1 MKQRSPLRLVL
12 WIAASVLL
20 VNPMPMLF
28 DPLPDALGFL
38 LLWLALGRLSSR
50 VPAFADAREATKKV
64 GIVTAIK
71 IPAWIVM
78 MAVFGGNLRERS
90 IIAVFCFVFSILELC
105 YLIPWIRRLFE
116 AFYQL
121 GERHDCAAAIAPA
134 AAGHRLRLPPERLEA
149 LTLVF
154 FSVRAALSCLPEMT
168 LVPVYDS
175 AEEYAR
181 NWNRLYVPLAIVAA
195 VIVLAFGIVW
205 LVHWIAYLRRVS
217 ADAARS
223 PDLICAPTLAVGRRD
238 ATLLRAA
245 SIFYV
250 LGVVLTADLYVERI
264 NYLSDAWAALAFLVC
279 GICLQRLLRRGTVA
293 WIAPIVY
300 GVAGVTHTVLW
311 TRFFRAYSIGAIERV
326 ETAAEAYRA
335 VLLVS
340 ATCEALLAVTAI
352 LLFFA
357 LRRVVGRYTG
367 IPIADV
373 RYAHTEAETRRSL
386 MRANVL
392 SLVGAILTAATSFF
406 YELSLADTIDVA
418 TEHAFMTVPRF
429 SWSLLLL
436 RVVTVFWV
444 LAALHFLPHL
454 CTEAIP
460 RLEAESEAAR

>member
-1 MKQRSPLRLVL
+1 MKQRSPLRLAL

-38 LLWLALGRLSSR
+38 LLWIALGRLSSR
-50 VPAFADAREATKKV
+50 VPAFEDAREATKKI

-90 IIAVFCFVFSILELC
+90 IIAVFCLVFSILELC
-105 YLIPWIRRLFE
+105 YLVPWIRRLFE

-121 GERHDCAAAIAPA
+121 GERHDCAAAIEPA
-134 AAGHRLRLPPERLEA
+134 SVGHRLRLPPERLET

-175 AEEYAR
+175 AEEYAH
-181 NWNRLYVPLAIVAA
+181 NWNRLYVPLAIAAA
-195 VIVLAFGIVW
+195 VIVLAFGLVW

-217 ADAARS
+217 ADASRS
-223 PDLICAPTLAVGRRD
+223 HDFTCVEAPATGRRE
-238 ATLLRAA
+238 AALLRAA
-245 SIFYV
+245 SILYV

-264 NYLSDAWAALAFLVC
+264 NYLSDAWAALAFFAC
-279 GICLQRLLRRGTVA
+279 GICLQRLLRRGAAA

-300 GVAGVTHTVLW
+300 GAAGVTHTVLW

-326 ETAAEAYRA
+326 EKATEAYRA
-335 VLLVS
+335 VLLTS
-340 ATCEALLAVTAI
+340 AVCEVFLAVTAVV
-352 LLFFA
+352 LFIA

-367 IPIADV
+367 IPIADA
-373 RYAHTEAETRRSL
+373 RYAHTEAETQRSL
-386 MRANVL
+386 MRANFFV
-392 SLVGAILTAATSFF
+392 SVGAILTAATSFF

-436 RVVTVFWV
+436 RVVTVLWA
-444 LAALHFLPHL
+444 LAALRFFSPL
-454 CTEAIP
+454 CAEAIP
-460 RLEAESEAAR
+460 RLEAESEAAQ